1 MNAQILAG
9 ILAQNER
16 IVAQNEEIL
25 RMMVS
30 GSATTSEASC
40 SVSEMDDSASI
51 STVSTSSMCTTKSS
65 ETQKSSRRHKPVELV
80 IFEQKDAYSPEEVEQ
95 LDDYVLASEF
105 ERIVGC
111 DKLSCKH
118 CHGQKP
124 IAFWIRSI
132 RKRCM
137 KKAGLCRTMTVPKT
151 CDHQQSVNSI
161 CNVVNNKVYRTLRNP
176 NVSEEEK
183 ERIKASKKEL
193 FGKISKKTMPYKY

>member
-1 MNAQILAG
+1 MNAQILAS
-9 ILAQNER
+9 ILAQNQR
-16 IVAQNEEIL
+16 IVAQNERIL
-25 RMMVS
+25 QMMDI
-30 GSATTSEASC
+30 GSTTTSETSC

-51 STVSTSSMCTTKSS
+51 STVSTTRSS
-65 ETQKSSRRHKPVELV
+65 QKSSKRKPVELV
-80 IFEQKDAYSPEEVEQ
+80 IFEEKDAYSPEEVEQ

-183 ERIKASKKEL
+183 ERIKESKKEL
-193 FGKISKKTMPYKY
+193 FEKISKKTMPYKY

>member
-1 MNAQILAG
+1 MNAQILAS
-9 ILAQNER
+9 ILAQNQR
-16 IVAQNEEIL
+16 IVAQNERIL
-25 RMMVS
+25 QMMDI
-30 GSATTSEASC
+30 GSTTTSETSC

-51 STVSTSSMCTTKSS
+51 STVSTTRSS
-65 ETQKSSRRHKPVELV
+65 QKSSKRKPVELV
-80 IFEQKDAYSPEEVEQ
+80 VFEEKDAYSPEEVEQ

-183 ERIKASKKEL
+183 ERIKASKKKL
-193 FGKISKKTMPYKY
+193 FEKISKKTMPYKY

>member
-1 MNAQILAG
+1 MNAQILAS
-9 ILAQNER
+9 ILAQNQR
-16 IVAQNEEIL
+16 IVAQNERIL
-25 RMMVS
+25 QMMDI
-30 GSATTSEASC
+30 GSTTTSETSC

-51 STVSTSSMCTTKSS
+51 STVSTTRSS
-65 ETQKSSRRHKPVELV
+65 QKSSKRKPVELV
-80 IFEQKDAYSPEEVEQ
+80 VFEEKDAYSPEEVEQ

-183 ERIKASKKEL
+183 ERIKESKKGL
-193 FGKISKKTMPYKY
+193 FEKISKKTMPYKY

>member
-1 MNAQILAG
+1 MNAQILAS
-9 ILAQNER
+9 ILAQNQR
-16 IVAQNEEIL
+16 IVAQNERIL
-25 RMMVS
+25 QMMDI
-30 GSATTSEASC
+30 GSTTTSETSC
-40 SVSEMDDSASI
+40 SVSQMDDSASI
-51 STVSTSSMCTTKSS
+51 STVSTTRSS
-65 ETQKSSRRHKPVELV
+65 QKSSKRKPVELV
-80 IFEQKDAYSPEEVEQ
+80 VFEEKDTYSPEEVEQ

-183 ERIKASKKEL
+183 ERIKESKKEL
-193 FGKISKKTMPYKY
+193 FEKISKKTMPYKY